1 MSSGSGEQELIAQ
14 LQSDKRSVRV
24 AAIVQLAKVSRD
36 RQVLLKLRDLAQSGD
51 REVSF
56 FAAQAVARIQS
67 RLGEQS
73 ADQASGAG
81 LTREKLIKPLKDEIA
96 PLLALIRQNPAVIA
110 EELRLAVADFLSR
123 YGEAADGQIVKTWL
137 ESCQDNLGLYYID
150 ALESLNPSLLEPLL
164 PALLASA
171 LPLVRSRAIVA
182 LQKIDP
188 EEALA
193 HLQELLAS
201 RQPEQRLAG
210 FRNAFFFPFEQ
221 IREVVLAILP
231 EETDREVLQAASIL
245 IASNPEP
252 ETALR
257 LLDMIDTVGK
267 EQGKRLTEIFHELCG
282 ALKVS
287 GLVAP
292 ELATPEKFL
301 ERWKKERLQK
311 FLRDLEVQLPV
322 ATPARR
328 EAIESWLKKN
338 LSHPAVRDFI
348 RRLAQN
354 QATED
359 LARKLLPAGAL
370 QGGAPASG
378 SSSAE
383 ASAIPPT
390 ARQAPRQPLTDAE
403 KISRLAALEE
413 PVAVDVLAWVRAEA
427 GQGAPAVRAEA
438 LLALSRLSPKP
449 EDAALG
455 EAGIINAD
463 SQVVSASVKL
473 LETIDPARL
482 VPFLSII
489 WSSEDPRVRVRGLK
503 VALQH
508 DQKTAVEEFR
518 RMVRSADPAQRAE
531 AVAGVFHFPFA
542 LVESIL
548 LDALRH
554 ETHGAIARQIL
565 VVLLMNPKR
574 QMLTALDA
582 MQGKVAGSV
591 AILIAQARI
600 DLYDLLLKLQL
611 IAPEGT
617 TAETEKETPATSAKP
632 YAVSRVREEIRK
644 REAAAWRSPALP
656 DADKARGAGGGWNT
670 TALVAVAIV
679 LLAILPLLFLRRP
692 PPPPRFDPQADD
704 QRFSTDSSRK
714 IPLEFRMNRL
724 CRLRG
729 TVTTRHPDGSI
740 YVETESGR
748 LRVFLQRQA
757 SAPAQI
763 ASGPVEVEVIPY
775 RKSKYGEIWAEG
787 HALRQ

>member
-1 MSSGSGEQELIAQ
+1 MSTGSGEQELIAQ
-14 LQSDKRSVRV
+14 LQSEKRSVRV

-36 RQVLLKLRDLAQSGD
+36 RQVLLMLRGLAQSSD
-51 REVSF
+51 REVSH
-56 FAAQAVARIQS
+56 FAAQAVARIQA

-73 ADQASGAG
+73 DDSKSGSG
-81 LTREKLIKPLKDEIA
+81 LSRERLIKPLKDEVA
-96 PLLALIRQNPAVIA
+96 PLLTQIRQNPEKIPD
-110 EELRLAVADFLSR
+110 ELRLAVADFLSR
-123 YGEAADGQIVKTWL
+123 YGEAADGQLIKSWL
-137 ESCQDNLGLYYID
+137 ENCQDNLGLYYID
-150 ALESLNPSLLEPLL
+150 ALETLNPGLLEPLL
-164 PALLASA
+164 PVLLASA

-221 IREVVLAILP
+221 IREIVLAILP
-231 EETDREVLQAASIL
+231 EESDREVLQAASIL

-252 ETALR
+252 DTALR
-257 LLDMIDTVGK
+257 LLDIIDTVGK
-267 EQGKRLTEIFHELCG
+267 DQGKRLTEIFHELCG

-292 ELATPEKFL
+292 EQATPEKFL

-338 LSHPAVRDFI
+338 LSHPAVTEFVRK
-348 RRLAQN
+348 LAKN
-354 QATED
+354 QATEE
-359 LARKLLPAGAL
+359 LARKLLPPSA
-370 QGGAPASG
+370 QRPASQ
-378 SSSAE
+378 AV
-383 ASAIPPT
+383 APT
-390 ARQAPRQPLTDAE
+390 GGTTVRGADAGNAPIQPLSDQE
-403 KISRLAALEE
+403 KIQRLTALEA
-413 PVAVDVLAWVRAEA
+413 PVAVDVLAWVRREA
-427 GQGAPAVRAEA
+427 GQGSPAVRAEA
-438 LLALSRLSPKP
+438 LQALSRLAPGP
-449 EDAALG
+449 EDAKLG
-455 EAGIINAD
+455 EAGIIHAD
-463 SQVVSASVKL
+463 PQVVGASVKL

-503 VALQH
+503 VALKH
-508 DQKTAVEEFR
+508 DPKTAVEEFK

-531 AVAGVFHFPFA
+531 AVAGVFHFPFDA
-542 LVESIL
+542 VEPIL

-554 ETHGAIARQIL
+554 ESHAAIARQIL

-574 QMLTALDA
+574 SMLAALDA

-611 IAPEGT
+611 ISPEG
-617 TAETEKETPATSAKP
+617 EPVGSEKEPVTTTGKP

-644 REAAAWRSPALP
+644 REAVAWRSPALP
-656 DADKARGAGGGWNT
+656 DADKTRVAGGWNT
-670 TALVAVAIV
+670 TILIAAGIV
-679 LLAILPLLFLRRP
+679 LLAVLPLLFLRRP
-692 PPPPRFDPQADD
+692 PPPPRFSQNIDD
-704 QRFSTDSSRK
+704 TRFSGDPSK

-729 TVTTRHPDGSI
+729 TVTTLHPDGSI
-740 YVETESGR
+740 YVETANGR
-748 LRVFLQRQA
+748 LRVFLQKQA
-757 SAPAQI
+757 SAPARI

-787 HALRQ
+787 HVLRQ